1 MVFGT
6 RAVVGSSDASECR
19 SEVVDPWSAWAE
31 RARRGESAAVRALL
45 QGVAPAV
52 QSVVRR
58 TLGPSHPD
66 HDDLVQESLLGFI
79 RALDA
84 FRGQCAVV
92 HYARR
97 IALWRVLED
106 QKRKLSLKRS
116 GATVSLLD
124 EKTAVEEGPADSRFL
139 AAKERARLR
148 KLLLTLRPEQAE
160 VLALRHVLDYTIEE
174 IAETTGVPYN
184 TVRSRLRLAKEA
196 MRARIET
203 DPMLCELDGRRA

>member
-1 MVFGT
+1 MHT
-6 RAVVGSSDASECR
+6 YAGSSVAPDSR
-19 SEVVDPWSAWAE
+19 SDVVDPWLAWVE

-52 QSVVRR
+52 RAVVRR
-58 TLGPSHPD
+58 TLGHSHPD

-84 FRGQCAVV
+84 FRGQCTVL

-106 QKRKLSLKRS
+106 QKRKLSLKRAG
-116 GATVSLLD
+116 GAVSLQD
-124 EKTAVEEGPADSRFL
+124 EQTALSEPNADSRIV
-139 AAKERARLR
+139 AARQRARIR
-148 KLLLTLRPEQAE
+148 ALLHALRPEQAE
-160 VLALRHVLDYTIEE
+160 VLALRHVLDYTVEE

-196 MRARIET
+196 MRARIEA
-203 DPMLCELDGRRA
+203 DPLLCELDLRRA

>member
-1 MVFGT
+1 LGWV
-6 RAVVGSSDASECR
+6 
-19 SEVVDPWSAWAE
+19 E
-31 RARRGESAAVRALL
+31 RARRGESEAVRALL

-52 QSVVRR
+52 QAVVRR

-66 HDDLVQESLLGFI
+66 QDDLVQESLLGFI

-97 IALWRVLED
+97 IAVWRVLED
-106 QKRKLSLKRS
+106 QKRKLSQKR
-116 GATVSLLD
+116 AARTVSLQYKQIALD
-124 EKTAVEEGPADSRFL
+124 EPNADLRVL
-139 AAKERARLR
+139 AARQRERIRA
-148 KLLLTLRPEQAE
+148 LLYTLRPEQAE
-160 VLALRHVLDYTIEE
+160 VLALRHVLDYSVEE

-196 MRARIET
+196 MRSLIEA
-203 DPMLCELDGRRA
+203 DPLLREFDMRQA

>member
-6 RAVVGSSDASECR
+6 HAPSGLSAGPVSRTDD
-19 SEVVDPWSAWAE
+19 VDPWLGWVE
-31 RARRGESAAVRALL
+31 RARRGESTAVRALL

-52 QSVVRR
+52 QAVVRR
-58 TLGPSHPD
+58 MLGSSHPD

-106 QKRKLSLKRS
+106 QKRKLSLKRA
-116 GATVSLLD
+116 GCAISLRDELIALD
-124 EKTAVEEGPADSRFL
+124 EPNVDSRVL
-139 AAKERARLR
+139 AARQRARIR
-148 KLLLTLRPEQAE
+148 ALLHTLRPEQAE
-160 VLALRHVLDYTIEE
+160 VLALRHVLDYTVEE

-196 MRARIET
+196 MRSRIEG
-203 DPMLCELDGRRA
+203 DPLLCELDVRQA